1 MNEKD
6 LKILEQYDLQIK
18 NIHRGRGSY
27 ICETPTGPILLKEYH
42 GSVQKLEFM
51 EKISNKLM
59 ESGHLRAD
67 SLIRNK
73 DQELVTVDKDEF
85 KYIVKV
91 WSPGRE
97 CDAKNENDVERG
109 MANLASL
116 HNELRGIPVPEFAVG
131 PEIEVVYQKHRKE
144 LRKINN
150 YLKDKKKKTKFEL
163 YLSKN
168 FQDFYMEAEKAFT
181 YLQTGFAK
189 KSLENAI
196 MQGEICHGEYNQ
208 HNVIMESEGVFTAN
222 FDKCSC
228 GVQMDDLYY
237 YMRKI
242 LEKSCWNLDMAK
254 KMLDVYD
261 LNKPLEKGELQN
273 LYIRFCFP
281 EKFWKIANYY
291 YNSRKSYLFERS
303 TEKLQAII
311 KQREEKEKFL
321 SYLLQNL

>member
-6 LKILEQYDLQIK
+6 LKILERYDLQIK
-18 NIHRGRGSY
+18 NIYRGRGSY
-27 ICETPTGPILLKEYH
+27 ICETPIGPVLFKEYQ
-42 GSVQKLEFM
+42 GSVQKLEFI
-51 EKISNKLM
+51 EKICSRMM

-73 DQELVTVDKDEF
+73 EEELVTVDKDEL

-91 WSPGRE
+91 WTTGKE
-97 CDAKNENDVERG
+97 CEAKDEDDVERAI
-109 MANLASL
+109 ANLAGL
-116 HNELRGIPVPEFAVG
+116 HNELRGIPAPEFAVG
-131 PEIEVVYQKHRKE
+131 PEIEVIYQKHRKE

-168 FQDFYMEAEKAFT
+168 FRDFYAEAEKAFT

-189 KSLENAI
+189 KSMENAI
-196 MQGEICHGEYNQ
+196 VQGEICHGEYNQ
-208 HNVIMESEGVFTAN
+208 HNVIMEADGVFTAN
-222 FDKCSC
+222 FDRCSC
-228 GVQMDDLYY
+228 GVQMEDLYY
-237 YMRKI
+237 FMRKI
-242 LEKSCWNLDMAK
+242 LEKSSWDLDMAK

-261 LNKPLEKGELQN
+261 LHKPLQKEELQN

-303 TEKLQAII
+303 TDKLQAII
-311 KQREEKEKFL
+311 RQRQDKEKFL
-321 SYLLQNL
+321 NYLSQNL